1 MCGIIFAES
10 FVNHDVTPVILTQY
24 EKQKNRGT
32 EGFGLYDRNANHLV
46 RSTTEHGIKKWLSK
60 YQATSVLFH
69 HRFPTSTDNTKNACH
84 PFSTKDYFDTNYVL
98 VHNGWISNAYE
109 LATAHEKL
117 GIEYHSVQ
125 DDGRFNDSEALLWD
139 VALYLEGKQD
149 SLKAR
154 GPIAFICIATP
165 SDGRKS
171 KHLFFG
177 RNTNPLNMLL
187 DENEFLFLSSEG
199 EGEPITPHQLYDYN
213 YRSKALTQRDLL
225 IPERAIYQPTHVP
238 GSTQLGFQYSPP
250 SNWSSEDPIDLHS
263 QDDFWL
269 DDEEDLAPLYEYKL
283 IPKKVSYSYNTVV
296 EGNADRTIT
305 IGNKP
310 YNLDAAIRRKVQFYL
325 TEAFGLYEL
334 AADLADED
342 YESTNGQIAQDKR
355 MRFIED
361 EDLVLECDLIGA
373 AMEVLYSSP
382 YWVGR
387 NSIDP
392 GFEAFA
398 QPQTELLTA

>member
-187 DENEFLFLSSEG
+187 EIG
-199 EGEPITPHQLYDYN
+199 
-213 YRSKALTQRDLL
+213 
-225 IPERAIYQPTHVP
+225 RAHV
-238 GSTQLGFQYSPP
+238 
-250 SNWSSEDPIDLHS
+250 
-263 QDDFWL
+263 
-269 DDEEDLAPLYEYKL
+269 
-283 IPKKVSYSYNTVV
+283 
-296 EGNADRTIT
+296 
-305 IGNKP
+305 
-310 YNLDAAIRRKVQFYL
+310 
-325 TEAFGLYEL
+325 
-334 AADLADED
+334 
-342 YESTNGQIAQDKR
+342 
-355 MRFIED
+355 
-361 EDLVLECDLIGA
+361 
-373 AMEVLYSSP
+373 
-382 YWVGR
+382 
-387 NSIDP
+387 
-392 GFEAFA
+392 
-398 QPQTELLTA
+398 